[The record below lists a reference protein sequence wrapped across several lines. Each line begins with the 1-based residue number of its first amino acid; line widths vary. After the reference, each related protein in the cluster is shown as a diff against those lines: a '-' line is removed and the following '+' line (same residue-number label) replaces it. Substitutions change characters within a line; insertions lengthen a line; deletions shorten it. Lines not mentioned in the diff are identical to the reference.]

1 MDSVS
6 IQTIFVV
13 IFFSLAYTIV
23 IIRKTA
29 LQQVDI
35 HDLVMLSSVVII
47 PSVFVGF
54 PDVAFWFA
62 KFAGVEFP
70 FVVMFGM
77 LIAILFIF
85 VHRLTIKLHR
95 VEKDNRLLIQEI
107 CILRQTLEQS
117 PEKKNDQ
124 EIY

>member
-1 MDSVS
+1 MDSIS

-13 IFFSLAYTIV
+13 IFFSLVYAIV

-35 HDLVMLSSVVII
+35 YDLVMLSSVVII
-47 PSVFVGF
+47 PSVFVVF
-54 PDVAFWFA
+54 PEVAFWFA

-70 FVVMFGM
+70 FVVMFGI
-77 LIAILFIF
+77 LIAVLFIF

-107 CILRQTLEQS
+107 CILRQS
-117 PEKKNDQ
+117 SEKSSDKKYD
-124 EIY
+124 

>member
-1 MDSVS
+1 MDSIS
-6 IQTIFVV
+6 IQTVFVV

-54 PDVAFWFA
+54 PNVALWFA
-62 KFAGVEFP
+62 EFAGVEFP

-77 LIAILFIF
+77 LIAVLFIF
-85 VHRLTIKLHR
+85 VHRLTVKLHR

-107 CILRQTLEQS
+107 CILRESLEYLS
-117 PEKKNDQ
+117 DKKH
-124 EIY
+124 E